1 VPAKAKREAI
11 FIESERE
18 VIMGTFISLKT
29 AIPGPKSIELAK
41 REAKVVAAPMCDA
54 LSPAWIAEGHGALV
68 TDVDGNTFID
78 LTGGWG
84 CLAVGHSHPR
94 VTAAIKD
101 QAEHFLHTD
110 FTSVPYETYVTV
122 CEKLA
127 KLTPGD
133 FEKSVALFNNGAE
146 AIENAVKISRHVTGR
161 TGVVVFDRAF
171 HGRTLLTM
179 TMTHKA
185 KPYKDGFGPFAP
197 DVYRMPY
204 VTPYHPSIR
213 IEEWEKLL
221 TTYVDPSTV
230 ACFVVE
236 PVQGEGG
243 FRVPTD
249 GFLEM
254 LREVSK
260 KYGILLVVD
269 EIQAGIG
276 RTGKFFSI
284 ENWNVVPDIICT
296 AKSLAAGMPL
306 SAVIARK
313 DIMDKLPSSSIGGT
327 YVGNPVA
334 CRAASEVI
342 DIIEGEHLLD
352 RAIALGKLIRS
363 HWDAWKEKYQIIGDV
378 RGIGAMQAIEFVKD
392 RTTREPATQL
402 NGEIIKECLHNGVF
416 VAGSGI
422 YGNCIRMLV
431 SLEIT
436 DEQLEEAFGIMETA
450 VAHANESR

>member
-1 VPAKAKREAI
+1 
-11 FIESERE
+11 
-18 VIMGTFISLKT
+18 MGKFISLKT
-29 AIPGPKSIELAK
+29 AVPGPKSTELAK
-41 REAKVVAAPMCDA
+41 REARVVAAPMCDA

-84 CLAVGHSHPR
+84 CMAVGHSHPR
-94 VTAAIKD
+94 VVAAIKD
-101 QAEHFLHTD
+101 QADHYLHTD
-110 FTSVPYETYVTV
+110 FTSVPYEPYITV

-127 KLTPGD
+127 KLAPGD

-146 AIENAVKISRHVTGR
+146 AIENAVKISRHVSGR
-161 TGVVVFDRAF
+161 NGVVVFDRAF

-185 KPYKDGFGPFAP
+185 KPYKAGFGPFAP
-197 DVYRMPY
+197 DVYRMPF
-204 VTPYHPSIR
+204 VTPYHPSTTVDQ
-213 IEEWEKLL
+213 WEKLL
-221 TTYVDPSTV
+221 ITYVDPSTV
-230 ACFVVE
+230 ACIVVE
-236 PVQGEGG
+236 PIQGEGG
-243 FRVPTD
+243 FRVPSD
-249 GFLEM
+249 GFLET
-254 LREVSK
+254 LGEVAH
-260 KYGILLVVD
+260 KYGIFLVAD
-269 EIQAGIG
+269 EIQAGVG

-284 ENWNVVPDIICT
+284 EHWNVVPDMICT

-313 DIMDKLPSSSIGGT
+313 DIMDRLPGSSIGGT

-342 DIIEGEHLLD
+342 DIIRNEHLLE
-352 RAIALGKLIRS
+352 RATALGTLIRGRWNS
-363 HWDAWKEKYQIIGDV
+363 WKEQYKIIGDV
-378 RGIGAMQAIEFVKD
+378 RGIGAMQALEFVKNQA
-392 RTTREPATQL
+392 TREPATQL
-402 NGEIIKECLHNGVF
+402 NGQIIRECLHNGVL

-436 DEQLEEAFGIMETA
+436 DDQINEAFDVLETA
-450 VAHANESR
+450 VAHANQSLVS